1 MEDPW
6 KPVVNTVTIRLD
18 GKRNGGGKQKWAKE
32 EEVRKMEKER
42 GREGGGE
49 KEWRSTFP
57 CVPRRSRSTWF
68 VRASMWANNAHF
80 GSNRD
85 ALHFVHY
92 SVHVSMWSG
101 CREERGGGKGGY
113 TLSPS
118 LPARALPTTSRSQK
132 TTHASTVHGE
142 GFSSAPATVERPLE
156 CHSSK
161 FATRQV
167 ASSRMALPASSSGDE
182 VEGNPSSQTG
192 RGLGDQIFA
201 YPPREDGIGPPR
213 TFLVFLPS
221 TLLRFHA
228 WSRFRGVTD
237 SRRGNRE

>member
-1 MEDPW
+1 ME
-6 KPVVNTVTIRLD
+6 
-18 GKRNGGGKQKWAKE
+18 QKWRIRN
-32 EEVRKMEKER
+32 EEVRKMGGRRREREREK
-42 GREGGGE
+42 

-57 CVPRRSRSTWF
+57 CVPVRSRSTWF

-85 ALHFVHY
+85 ALHSVHY
-92 SVHVSMWSG
+92 SVHVSMW
-101 CREERGGGKGGY
+101 CRGREGNGGEGGEY
-113 TLSPS
+113 TPPSPPS
-118 LPARALPTTSRSQK
+118 RALPTTSRSQK

-182 VEGNPSSQTG
+182 VEGNPFSRRTG
-192 RGLGDQIFA
+192 REGGVWVTKFFG
-201 YPPREDGIGPPR
+201 YPPAPPIR
-213 TFLVFLPS
+213 LAHPLLPS
-221 TLLRFHA
+221 QPVFDFHA
-228 WSRFRGVTD
+228 
-237 SRRGNRE
+237 

>member
-18 GKRNGGGKQKWAKE
+18 GKGNKSGRRKKKW
-32 EEVRKMEKER
+32 EKWR
-42 GREGGGE
+42 RREGEGEGE

-113 TLSPS
+113 TLPPS
-118 LPARALPTTSRSQK
+118 LLERCQQHRVARKLPMPRRYTAKGSPAHRPLLKDR
-132 TTHASTVHGE
+132 
-142 GFSSAPATVERPLE
+142 SSATPRNSL
-156 CHSSK
+156 
-161 FATRQV
+161 
-167 ASSRMALPASSSGDE
+167 
-182 VEGNPSSQTG
+182 
-192 RGLGDQIFA
+192 RGK
-201 YPPREDGIGPPR
+201 
-213 TFLVFLPS
+213 
-221 TLLRFHA
+221 
-228 WSRFRGVTD
+228 
-237 SRRGNRE
+237 